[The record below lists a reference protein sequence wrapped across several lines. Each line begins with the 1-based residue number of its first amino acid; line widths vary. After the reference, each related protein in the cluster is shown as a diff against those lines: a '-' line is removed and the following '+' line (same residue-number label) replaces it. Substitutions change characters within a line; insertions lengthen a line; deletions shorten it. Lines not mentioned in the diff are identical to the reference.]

1 MKKKIFKSD
10 FLRSKINDYLTHLQ
24 RTPVKTVIVFT
35 QYICKTITHII
46 HKTNFYYSKS

>member
-35 QYICKTITHII
+35 QHICKKNHSYNLQN
-46 HKTNFYYSKS
+46 KLLL